1 MNTTA
6 TNSTATVSAQI
17 NELKEHAK
25 KHGLTVRFRDHKT
38 DQGDFC
44 IFIYDPNFRKSYAVG
59 YDGDWQSKAVSFE
72 KCLKSAY
79 NWTERRD
86 KRFTFRDG
94 RWQYGRYHF
103 IIWKDGQSSDKD
115 FYLSIE
121 DADKA
126 AADYLAQGYAV
137 ACYNVSPEEKS
148 RPAKFY
154 GDIQRHA
161 NDFVKRQAARLTA

>member
-1 MNTTA
+1 MKTA
-6 TNSTATVSAQI
+6 VLQQI
-17 NELKEHAK
+17 SELKQYAK
-25 KHGLTVRFRDHKT
+25 AHGLDVRFRDHKT
-38 DQGDFC
+38 DQGVFC

-79 NWTERRD
+79 NWIERRD
-86 KRFTFRDG
+86 KRFTYRDN

-103 IIWKDGQSSDKD
+103 IIWKDGQSNDKA
-115 FYLSIE
+115 FYLTIE

-126 AADYLAQGYAV
+126 AADYMAQGYAV
-137 ACYNVSPEEKS
+137 ACYNVTPEERT

-161 NDFVKRQAARLTA
+161 NDYVKKQAARLATA

>member
-1 MNTTA
+1 MKQNV
-6 TNSTATVSAQI
+6 NGMATVTAQI

-79 NWTERRD
+79 NWIERRD
-86 KRFTFRDG
+86 KRFTFRDN
-94 RWQYGRYHF
+94 RWQYGRYHL
-103 IIWKDGQSSDKD
+103 ITWHKERGYSDREHV
-115 FYLSIE
+115 LTME
-121 DADKA
+121 DAKEHA
-126 AADYLAQGYAV
+126 REYLAAGCIVRVYDTTPTGGV
-137 ACYNVSPEEKS
+137 GKL
-148 RPAKFY
+148 
-154 GDIQRHA
+154 
-161 NDFVKRQAARLTA
+161 VKIFDQVFTNGRKPNEYEQKNNG